1 MKLLCD
7 IFRQIIKSTYSYQS
21 FNIFL
26 LFFQECLNKWDQ
38 IPDDTDILI
47 SHTPPVGYGDLCCTG
62 VRAGCVE
69 LLNTVRLRVRPKVPI
84 HKLRKQK
91 LGILFFLVF
100 LVVLH
105 FPKTPLKQNRILN
118 FQEIQLKQPVFV
130 TRGINF
136 TTMFRIKIL
145 FKQIKLFPSFWQ

>member
-1 MKLLCD
+1 M
-7 IFRQIIKSTYSYQS
+7 
-21 FNIFL
+21 
-26 LFFQECLNKWDQ
+26 NKWDQ

-91 LGILFFLVF
+91 LVTIFHLALASVAMNFLK
-100 LVVLH
+100 LVATNNEIVD
-105 FPKTPLKQNRILN
+105 FPAK
-118 FQEIQLKQPVFV
+118 F
-130 TRGINF
+130 
-136 TTMFRIKIL
+136 
-145 FKQIKLFPSFWQ
+145 

>member
-1 MKLLCD
+1 M
-7 IFRQIIKSTYSYQS
+7 
-21 FNIFL
+21 
-26 LFFQECLNKWDQ
+26 NKWDQ

-91 LGILFFLVF
+91 LGILFFLV
-100 LVVLH
+100 LSLVLH
-105 FPKTPLKQNRILN
+105 YPKNTLETKSNSEFSRNLVKTVSFCYLNPFILKRQLQESRF
-118 FQEIQLKQPVFV
+118 FQHCGTFCFDLY
-130 TRGINF
+130 
-136 TTMFRIKIL
+136 
-145 FKQIKLFPSFWQ
+145 

>member
-1 MKLLCD
+1 M
-7 IFRQIIKSTYSYQS
+7 
-21 FNIFL
+21 
-26 LFFQECLNKWDQ
+26 NKWDK

-69 LLNTVRLRVRPKVPI
+69 LLNTVRLRVRPKVSI

-91 LGILFFLVF
+91 LGIM

-105 FPKTPLKQNRILN
+105 LKKKTETKLNSEFLRNAVHKDQVIHFILAV
-118 FQEIQLKQPVFV
+118 ISL
-130 TRGINF
+130 
-136 TTMFRIKIL
+136 L
-145 FKQIKLFPSFWQ
+145 LS

>member
-1 MKLLCD
+1 MAISHLT
-7 IFRQIIKSTYSYQS
+7 IYF
-21 FNIFL
+21 

-91 LGILFFLVF
+91 LGILFFLVL

-105 FPKTPLKQNRILN
+105 FPKTPLKQNQILN
-118 FQEIQLKQPVFV
+118 FQEI
-130 TRGINF
+130 
-136 TTMFRIKIL
+136 
-145 FKQIKLFPSFWQ
+145 

>member
-1 MKLLCD
+1 MYFRPNYQHPFWYEYLVHVFHYSTNISTKKLSLY
-7 IFRQIIKSTYSYQS
+7 IHISYTYLGLGFEFGPKIIRDLSFVCPQS
-21 FNIFL
+21 VAISHLTIYF

-91 LGILFFLVF
+91 LGILFF
-100 LVVLH
+100 
-105 FPKTPLKQNRILN
+105 QWCCI
-118 FQEIQLKQPVFV
+118 FQKH
-130 TRGINF
+130 
-136 TTMFRIKIL
+136 
-145 FKQIKLFPSFWQ
+145 S